1 MRLLLDTNVVA
12 SGLLGNGT
20 PAQLIEAAQRG
31 EVELCTSRPLLAEL
45 ARILQR
51 AKFAKVIAASGMTF
65 DQLVLGYTGLTTLEV
80 KA

>member
-1 MRLLLDTNVVA
+1 MRLLLDTNVVV
-12 SGLLGNGT
+12 SGHLWNGT
-20 PAQLIEAAQRG
+20 PAQRIDAARRD
-31 EVELCTSRPLLAEL
+31 EVELCTCRPLLAEL

-51 AKFAKVIAASGMTF
+51 IKFAKVITASGMTF